1 MSYMALYRKFRP
13 REFQDVKGQDHIV
26 TALKNQVRTG
36 RIGHAYLFTGTRG
49 TGKTTVAKI
58 LARAVNCEH
67 PLDDGSPCNECPTC
81 QHILDGSS
89 LNVIE
94 IDAASNNGV
103 DNIRDIIEEVAYPPT
118 EGKYKVY
125 IIDEVHM
132 LSQGAFNAL
141 LKTLEE
147 PPSYVIFILA
157 TTEIQKVPI
166 TIISRCQRYD
176 FHRISI
182 ETIAGRMRE
191 LMDQEKVDIDDKALR
206 YIAKCADGSMRDGL
220 SILDECI
227 AFYMDRH
234 ISYDDVLKILG
245 AVDNEIFQTLLVQI
259 LKKETV
265 NAILTIESVVNEGR
279 ELTQFVNDFV
289 WYLRNLLLAKSM
301 DKAEDLL
308 EMSSENF
315 EALKELAVKIDD
327 HILMRYIR
335 ILSDLSNEMKF
346 SSQKRIL
353 LEVAVI
359 RMCRPEMEEDLDSL
373 IERIDD
379 LEKQVEE
386 GVVFTPAEP
395 GSEAGA
401 KADRPKAQKSVK
413 KQMIPDATPEEV
425 RRLAGKWKGMVSRI
439 TDGFLK
445 TIMTALFP
453 TVSPDGKLELV
464 ADSTDQENGGSIAAS
479 WLFDDEMKEEHR
491 KIIQTLINDA
501 ADAQVEIVYEV
512 NNSGRDNSDLHEDL
526 ISKFGS
532 EHDLDIHVEIDQ
544 PEEGGNKNG

>member
-1 MSYMALYRKFRP
+1 MGYTALYRKFRP
-13 REFQDVKGQDHIV
+13 DTFADVKGQDAIV
-26 TALKNQVRTG
+26 QTLKNQINAD
-36 RIGHAYLFTGTRG
+36 RIGHAYLFCGTRG

-58 LARAVNCEH
+58 LAKAVNCEH
-67 PLDDGSPCNECPTC
+67 PIDGNPCNECATC
-81 QHILDGSS
+81 KAIAAGSS
-89 LNVIE
+89 MNVIE

-103 DNIRDIIEEVAYPPT
+103 DNIREIREETTYSPT

-265 NAILTIESVVNEGR
+265 NAILTIEGVVNEGR

-315 EALKELAVKIDD
+315 EALKELAAKIDD

-425 RRLAGKWKGMVSRI
+425 RRLSGKWKGMVSRI
-439 TDGFLK
+439 SDGFLK

-544 PEEGGNKNG
+544 PEEGGNKNV

>member
-13 REFQDVKGQDHIV
+13 REFQDVKGQAHIV

-265 NAILTIESVVNEGR
+265 NAILTIEGVVNEGR

-315 EALKELAVKIDD
+315 EALKELAAKIDD

-386 GVVFTPAEP
+386 GVVFAPAEP

-401 KADRPKAQKSVK
+401 KADRSKAQKSVK

-425 RRLAGKWKGMVSRI
+425 RRLSGKWKGMVSRI

-526 ISKFGS
+526 ITKFGS

>member
-67 PLDDGSPCNECPTC
+67 PLEDGSPCNECPTC

-265 NAILTIESVVNEGR
+265 NAILTIEGIVNEGR

-425 RRLAGKWKGMVSRI
+425 RRLSGKWKGMVSRI
-439 TDGFLK
+439 SDGFLK

-544 PEEGGNKNG
+544 PEEGGNKNV

>member
-67 PLDDGSPCNECPTC
+67 PLEDGSPCNECPTC

-265 NAILTIESVVNEGR
+265 NAILTIEGVVNEGR

-315 EALKELAVKIDD
+315 EALKELAAKIDD

-425 RRLAGKWKGMVSRI
+425 RRLSGKWKGMVSRI
-439 TDGFLK
+439 SDGFLK

-544 PEEGGNKNG
+544 PEEGGNKNV

>member
-1 MSYMALYRKFRP
+1 MALYRKFRP

-67 PLDDGSPCNECPTC
+67 PLEDGSPCNECPTC

-265 NAILTIESVVNEGR
+265 NAILTIEGVVNEGR

-315 EALKELAVKIDD
+315 EALKELAAKIDD

-425 RRLAGKWKGMVSRI
+425 RRLSGKWKGMVSRI
-439 TDGFLK
+439 SDGFLK

-544 PEEGGNKNG
+544 PEEGGNKNV

>member
-265 NAILTIESVVNEGR
+265 NAILTIEGVVNEGR

-544 PEEGGNKNG
+544 PEEGGNKNV

>member
-13 REFQDVKGQDHIV
+13 REFQDVKGQDHII

-67 PLDDGSPCNECPTC
+67 PLEDGSPCNDCPTC

-157 TTEIQKVPI
+157 TTEVQKVPI

-182 ETIAGRMRE
+182 DTIAGRMRE

-245 AVDNEIFQTLLVQI
+245 AVDNEIFQRLLGEI
-259 LKKETV
+259 LAKKTIG
-265 NAILTIESVVNEGR
+265 AIETIEGVVNEGR

-301 DKAEDLL
+301 DHAEDLL
-308 EMSSENF
+308 EMSTENF
-315 EALKELAVKIDD
+315 EALKETAANIDD
-327 HILMRYIR
+327 HILVRYIR

-386 GVVFTPAEP
+386 GVAIAPSDKIPDPA
-395 GSEAGA
+395 AGES
-401 KADRPKAQKSVK
+401 RPKPREIFK

-425 RRLAGKWKGMVSRI
+425 KRLAHGWNGMVDRI
-439 TDGFLK
+439 PDSLLK
-445 TIMTALFP
+445 EYMKQLLP

-464 ADSTDQENGGSIAAS
+464 ADPSDPSGSIVS
-479 WLFDDEMKEEHR
+479 TWIFDDPEKEDHQK
-491 KIIQTLINDA
+491 KIQEIINDYA
-501 ADAQVEIVYEV
+501 GANIELVFEKNE
-512 NNSGRDNSDLHEDL
+512 SGRDNRDAYEDL
-526 ISKFGS
+526 VSKFGS
-532 EHDLDIHVEIDQ
+532 EHNIDINVEIDN
-544 PEEGGNKNG
+544 PEEGGNE

>member
-1 MSYMALYRKFRP
+1 
-13 REFQDVKGQDHIV
+13 
-26 TALKNQVRTG
+26 
-36 RIGHAYLFTGTRG
+36 
-49 TGKTTVAKI
+49 
-58 LARAVNCEH
+58 
-67 PLDDGSPCNECPTC
+67 
-81 QHILDGSS
+81 
-89 LNVIE
+89 
-94 IDAASNNGV
+94 
-103 DNIRDIIEEVAYPPT
+103 
-118 EGKYKVY
+118 
-125 IIDEVHM
+125 
-132 LSQGAFNAL
+132 
-141 LKTLEE
+141 
-147 PPSYVIFILA
+147 
-157 TTEIQKVPI
+157 
-166 TIISRCQRYD
+166 
-176 FHRISI
+176 
-182 ETIAGRMRE
+182 
-191 LMDQEKVDIDDKALR
+191 
-206 YIAKCADGSMRDGL
+206 
-220 SILDECI
+220 
-227 AFYMDRH
+227 
-234 ISYDDVLKILG
+234 
-245 AVDNEIFQTLLVQI
+245 
-259 LKKETV
+259 
-265 NAILTIESVVNEGR
+265 
-279 ELTQFVNDFV
+279 
-289 WYLRNLLLAKSM
+289 
-301 DKAEDLL
+301 
-308 EMSSENF
+308 
-315 EALKELAVKIDD
+315 
-327 HILMRYIR
+327 
-335 ILSDLSNEMKF
+335 MKF

-425 RRLAGKWKGMVSRI
+425 RRLSGKWKGMVSRI
-439 TDGFLK
+439 SDGFLK

-544 PEEGGNKNG
+544 PEEGGNKNV

>member
-265 NAILTIESVVNEGR
+265 NAILTIEGVVNEGR

-315 EALKELAVKIDD
+315 EALKELAAKIDD

-386 GVVFTPAEP
+386 GVVFAPAEP
-395 GSEAGA
+395 GAEAGA
-401 KADRPKAQKSVK
+401 NADRSKAQKSVK

-544 PEEGGNKNG
+544 PEEGGNKNV